1 MGGGGRRVFCERCCY
16 GDRYREKSG
25 WQELV
30 PAQKTPTLMFCFL
43 GNPTSLRPFFYL
55 SRNRSFGCIAQR
67 QGQGDVS
74 IPQKRQPYFPAI
86 HASLGAGLQ
95 LLAFSEEGAN
105 REEGEKG
112 TDLIGQGQ
120 KRLGRFTHLRD
131 EVQDSL
137 QLRRLVVSANLRA
150 GTVPG

>member
-1 MGGGGRRVFCERCCY
+1 MRSLLLWRQVPG
-16 GDRYREKSG
+16 EKWLAGIGTSSEDPDTDVLLSG
-25 WQELV
+25 KPHL
-30 PAQKTPTLMFCFL
+30 PATL
-43 GNPTSLRPFFYL
+43 FYL

-120 KRLGRFTHLRD
+120 KRLGRFTHLRN